1 MTNIKKFSA
10 NEDGFKVTREV
21 QEYFDENGYI
31 VVKGLLDSEE
41 VTMLKEAMEQD
52 RDVLSNCFERDDG
65 DGQKVKLSLWNEPGD
80 DITGYL
86 ARSDKV
92 AGTFDELLGGEV
104 YHFHTK
110 LVQKEAFTGGSF
122 VWHQDYGYWYDNGV
136 LVPDLGTVSIAIDR
150 ADTSNGCLKV
160 LPRSHKAGRIHHVVV
175 AEQVGADPDRM
186 KYLTE
191 RFDVV
196 DVELDPGD
204 ALFFHCNLLH
214 KSDQN
219 NSPNRR
225 WAMLFAYNR
234 ANNSP
239 VIVDYHQPY
248 KPLKRVRNSEVKN
261 CSKSTQKRN
270 YLDAINDDQAYQKQ
284 LQEQK

>member
-1 MTNIKKFSA
+1 MAAIKKFQA
-10 NEDGFKVTREV
+10 NEDGFEVTNTV
-21 QEYFDENGYI
+21 LEYFNENGFI
-31 VVKGLLDSEE
+31 VVKGLVDSTE
-41 VTMLKEAMEQD
+41 VAMLKEAMEQD

-92 AGTFDELLGGEV
+92 AGTFDKLFGGEV

-110 LVQKEAFTGGSF
+110 LVQKEAFTGGAF
-122 VWHQDYGYWYDNGV
+122 VWHQDYGYWYLRGV
-136 LVPDLGTVSIAIDR
+136 LLPDAGTVSIAIDR
-150 ADTSNGCLKV
+150 ADNSNGCLKV
-160 LPRSHKAGRIHHVVV
+160 LPGSHKAGRIQHQIIG
-175 AEQVGADPDRM
+175 EQVGADPDRM

-191 RFDVV
+191 RFGMV

-225 WAMLFAYNR
+225 WALLFAYNR
-234 ANNSP
+234 ANNPP
-239 VIVDYHQPY
+239 VFEDYHKGY
-248 KPLKRVRNSEVKN
+248 KPLKRIRNAEIKN
-261 CSKSTQKRN
+261 CSKLSQERE
-270 YLDAINDDQAYQKQ
+270 YLVARKADHANLYENK
-284 LQEQK
+284 